1 MHLLFIVKEID
12 NEPQGIL
19 LISSLLKQAGHR
31 VSLVVA
37 TEEDPVQA
45 AVRLQPDVVGYTVY
59 TGPHNWYLDLNQR
72 IRAELPGVFSI
83 FGGPHPTFFP
93 EMVDR
98 EGVDGICLGEGEY
111 ATLELMNA
119 LERQDGVTVLS
130 NPAIANWWFKLNGT
144 PAGQAT
150 GEIVRNPLRPL
161 LDDAELDEL
170 PFSDRE
176 LLYNAHQQSR
186 HTKIKPFI
194 TGRGC
199 PYDCAFCFN
208 KAYSD
213 LYGGHGRR
221 FRRRSPGNVIREI
234 REVMAV
240 HDVRFVLFMDDTF
253 ILQDR
258 WLEEFMGRYKA
269 EVGLP
274 FWCQVRANLVT
285 DAKIALFKDAGC
297 VSVSFGL
304 EAGNDRLRNAVLNRN
319 MSRVQILDAAA
330 VLRRHDVAFMTNNM
344 LGLPTGSL
352 ETDFETLAL
361 NAECGPAYANV
372 FLFQPY
378 PKTALG
384 EWAYE
389 QGWMM
394 GSFDDL
400 SGSVSD
406 DTVIK
411 FGSDSE
417 KRQIENLQKLFALGV
432 EYPWLLPVIHR
443 LIRLPTNRFFWLVY
457 KVWKG
462 WAIKN
467 RMFPFKMTPRE
478 YLDSALYYMRIKSQ

>member
-1 MHLLFIVKEID
+1 
-12 NEPQGIL
+12 
-19 LISSLLKQAGHR
+19 
-31 VSLVVA
+31 VA
-37 TEEDPVQA
+37 A
-45 AVRLQPDVVGYTVY
+45 ALRLRPDVLGYTVY
-59 TGPHNWYLDLNQR
+59 TGPHTWYLDLNRR
-72 IRAELPGVFSI
+72 IRAQLPGVFSV

-93 EMVDR
+93 EMIEH
-98 EGVDGICLGEGEY
+98 EGVDGLCLGEGEY
-111 ATLELMNA
+111 ATLDLVNA
-119 LERQDGVTVLS
+119 LERDGEDVRLTD
-130 NPAIANWWFKLNGT
+130 PAIPNWWFRLN
-144 PAGQAT
+144 

-161 LDDAELDEL
+161 LAGEELDAL
-170 PFSDRE
+170 PFADRE
-176 LLYNAHQQSR
+176 LLYSAHEQSR
-186 HTKIKPFI
+186 RTKIKPFI

-213 LYGGHGRR
+213 LYGGRGRR
-221 FRRRSPGNVIREI
+221 FRRRSPDNVIREL
-234 REVMAV
+234 REVASR

-258 WLEEFMGRYKA
+258 WLEEFMSRYKA

-285 DAKIALFKDAGC
+285 DEKILLFKDAGC

-319 MSRVQILDAAA
+319 MSREEILNAAEI
-330 VLRRHDVAFMTNNM
+330 LREHDITFMTNNM
-344 LGLPTGSL
+344 LGLPTGTL
-352 ETDFETLAL
+352 ENDFETLEL
-361 NAECGPAYANV
+361 NAECRPAYANV

-389 QGWMM
+389 NGWMM

-411 FGSDSE
+411 FGSEEE

-432 EYPWLLPVIHR
+432 EFPWLLPIIRR
-443 LIRLPTNRFFWLVY
+443 LIHLPRNQAFWLAY
-457 KVWKG
+457 KLWKG

-467 RMFPFKMTPRE
+467 RMFPFRMTPRE
-478 YLDSALYYMRIKSQ
+478 YIDSALYYMRIKSQ

>member
-19 LISSLLKQAGHR
+19 LISSVLQQAGHQ

-37 TEEDPVQA
+37 SEEDPVEA
-45 AVRLQPDVVGYTVY
+45 ALRLRPDVVGYTVY
-59 TGPHNWYLDLNQR
+59 SGPHTWYLELNQR
-72 IRAELPGVFSI
+72 VRAQLPGVFSI

-93 EMVDR
+93 EMIER
-98 EGVDGICLGEGEY
+98 EGVDGLCLGEGEY
-111 ATLELMNA
+111 ATLDLMNT
-119 LERQDGVTVLS
+119 LQRNGDGVQLP
-130 NPAIANWWFKLNGT
+130 NPGIPNWWFKVN
-144 PAGQAT
+144 

-161 LDDAELDEL
+161 LTSEELDAL

-176 LLYNAHQQSR
+176 LLYSAHEQSR
-186 HTKIKPFI
+186 RTKIKPFI

-213 LYGGHGRR
+213 LYQGYGRR
-221 FRRRSPGNVIREI
+221 FRRRSVDNVIRELT
-234 REVMAV
+234 EVTSR

-253 ILQDR
+253 ILQDN
-258 WLEEFMGRYKA
+258 WLRAFMARYKA
-269 EVGLP
+269 EIGRP

-285 DAKIALFKDAGC
+285 DEKIALFKDAGC

-304 EAGNDRLRNAVLNRN
+304 EAGNDHLRNVILNRS
-319 MSRVQILDAAA
+319 MSREEILHAAEI
-330 VLRRHDVAFMTNNM
+330 LRRHEIAFMTNNM
-344 LGLPTGSL
+344 LGLPTGNL
-352 ETDFETLAL
+352 ETDLETLEL
-361 NAECGPAYANV
+361 NIQCRPAYANV

-384 EWAYE
+384 EWA
-389 QGWMM
+389 QQHGWMT
-394 GSFDDL
+394 GTFDDL

-406 DTVIK
+406 DTVIR
-411 FGSDSE
+411 FGSEAE

-432 EYPWLLPVIHR
+432 EFPWLVPAILR
-443 LIRLPTNRFFWLVY
+443 LIRLPSNRLFWLAY
-457 KVWKG
+457 KLWKG
-462 WAIKN
+462 WAIKG
-467 RMFPFKMTPRE
+467 RMFPFQMTPRE

>member
-1 MHLLFIVKEID
+1 MHVLFVVKEID

-19 LISSLLKQAGHR
+19 LISSLLKQAGHQ

-37 TEEDPVQA
+37 TEQDPVA
-45 AVRLQPDVVGYTVY
+45 AAQRLRPDVLGYTVY
-59 TGPHNWYLDLNQR
+59 TGPHTWYLELNRR
-72 IRAELPGVFSI
+72 IRAQLPGVFSI

-93 EMVDR
+93 EMIQQ
-98 EGVDGICLGEGEY
+98 EGVDGLCIGEGEY
-111 ATLELMNA
+111 ATLDLMNA
-119 LERQDGVTVLS
+119 LERHEDGVRLTD
-130 NPAIANWWFKLNGT
+130 PAIPNWWFRLNG
-144 PAGQAT
+144 
-150 GEIVRNPLRPL
+150 EVVRNPLRPL
-161 LDDAELDEL
+161 LTGEELDAL
-170 PFSDRE
+170 PFADRE
-176 LLYNAHQQSR
+176 LLYAAHQQSR
-186 HTKIKPFI
+186 RTKIKPFI

-213 LYGGHGRR
+213 LYGGYGRR
-221 FRRRSPGNVIREI
+221 FRRRSPENVIRELQ
-234 REVMAV
+234 EVISQ

-258 WLEEFMGRYKA
+258 WLEEFMSRYRA
-269 EVGLP
+269 EIGLP

-285 DAKIALFKDAGC
+285 DEKIMLFKDAGC

-319 MSRVQILDAAA
+319 MSREEILDAAEI
-330 VLRRHDVAFMTNNM
+330 LRKHGITFMTNNM
-344 LGLPTGSL
+344 LGLPTGTL
-352 ETDFETLAL
+352 ENDFETLEL
-361 NAECGPAYANV
+361 NAACRPAYANV

-389 QGWMM
+389 HGWMM

-406 DTVIK
+406 NTVIN
-411 FGSDSE
+411 FGSEGE
-417 KRQIENLQKLFALGV
+417 KQQIENLQKLFALGV
-432 EYPWLLPVIHR
+432 EFPWLLPIIRR
-443 LIRLPTNRFFWLVY
+443 LIRLPRNQIFWLAY
-457 KVWKG
+457 KLWKG

-467 RMFPFKMTPRE
+467 RMFPFKMTPGE
-478 YLDSALYYMRIKSQ
+478 YVDSALYYMRIRSQ

>member
-1 MHLLFIVKEID
+1 MHVLFVVKEID

-19 LISSLLKQAGHR
+19 LISSLLKQAGHK

-37 TEEDPVQA
+37 TEQDPVEA
-45 AVRLQPDVVGYTVY
+45 AQRLQPDVLGYTVY
-59 TGPHNWYLDLNQR
+59 TGPHTWYLELNRQ
-72 IRAELPGVFSI
+72 IRAQLPGVFSI

-93 EMVDR
+93 EMIQH
-98 EGVDGICLGEGEY
+98 EGVDGLCIGEGEY
-111 ATLELMNA
+111 ATLDLVNA
-119 LERQDGVTVLS
+119 LERHGDGVRLTD
-130 NPAIANWWFKLNGT
+130 PAIPNWWFRLNG
-144 PAGQAT
+144 
-150 GEIVRNPLRPL
+150 EVVRNPLRPL
-161 LDDAELDEL
+161 LTGEELDAL
-170 PFSDRE
+170 PFADRE
-176 LLYNAHQQSR
+176 LLYTAHQQSR
-186 HTKIKPFI
+186 RTKIKPFI

-221 FRRRSPGNVIREI
+221 FRRRSPGNVIREL
-234 REVMAV
+234 REVTSR

-253 ILQDR
+253 ILQDQ
-258 WLEEFMGRYKA
+258 WLEEFMSRYKA

-285 DAKIALFKDAGC
+285 DEKIMLFKDAGC

-319 MSRVQILDAAA
+319 MSRKEILNAAEI
-330 VLRRHDVAFMTNNM
+330 LRKHDITFMTNNM
-344 LGLPTGSL
+344 LGLPTGTL
-352 ETDFETLAL
+352 ENDFETLEL
-361 NAECGPAYANV
+361 NAECRPAYANV

-406 DTVIK
+406 NTVIK
-411 FGSDSE
+411 FGSEEE
-417 KRQIENLQKLFALGV
+417 KQQIENLQKLFALGV
-432 EYPWLLPVIHR
+432 EFSWLLPTIR
-443 LIRLPTNRFFWLVY
+443 KLIRLPRNRVFWLTY
-457 KVWKG
+457 KLWKG

-478 YLDSALYYMRIKSQ
+478 YMDSALYYMRIKSQ

>member
-19 LISSLLKQAGHR
+19 LISSLLKQAGHQ

-37 TEEDPVQA
+37 TEQDPVQA
-45 AVRLQPDVVGYTVY
+45 ALRLQPDVLGYTVY
-59 TGPHNWYLDLNQR
+59 TGSHPWYLDLNRR
-72 IRAELPGVFSI
+72 IRSQLPGVFSI

-93 EMVDR
+93 EMIEH
-98 EGVDGICLGEGEY
+98 EGVDGVCIGEGEY
-111 ATLELMNA
+111 ATLDLMNA
-119 LERQDGVTVLS
+119 LERTNEGVRLTE
-130 NPAIANWWFKLNGT
+130 PGIANWWFRWNG
-144 PAGQAT
+144 AV
-150 GEIVRNPLRPL
+150 VRNPLRPL
-161 LDDAELDEL
+161 LTGEELDAL
-170 PFSDRE
+170 PFADRE
-176 LLYNAHQQSR
+176 LLYAAHRQSR
-186 HTKIKPFI
+186 RTKIKPFI

-213 LYGGHGRR
+213 LYGGQGRR
-221 FRRRSPGNVIREI
+221 FRRRSVGNVIQELK
-234 REVMAV
+234 EVISRY
-240 HDVRFVLFMDDTF
+240 DVRFVLFMDDTF
-253 ILQDR
+253 ILQGQ
-258 WLEEFMGRYKA
+258 WLQEFMARYKA
-269 EVGLP
+269 EIGLP

-285 DAKIALFKDAGC
+285 EEKVSLFKEAGC

-319 MSRVQILDAAA
+319 MSQEEILDAAEI
-330 VLRRHDVAFMTNNM
+330 LRRHGVAFMTNNM

-352 ETDFETLAL
+352 ENDLETLAL
-361 NAECGPAYANV
+361 NIQCRPAYANV

-384 EWAYE
+384 EWAYQ

-406 DTVIK
+406 TTIIK
-411 FGSDSE
+411 FGSEAE
-417 KRQIENLQKLFALGV
+417 KRQIENLQKLFALAV
-432 EYPWLLPVIHR
+432 EMPRLWPLIRH
-443 LIRLPTNRFFWLVY
+443 LIRLPPNWLFWLAY
-457 KVWKG
+457 KLWKG

-467 RMFPFKMTPRE
+467 RMFPFRMTPRE
-478 YLDSALYYMRIKSQ
+478 YLESALYYMRIKSQ

>member
-19 LISSLLKQAGHR
+19 LISSVLKQAGHR

-37 TEEDPVQA
+37 TEEDPVEA
-45 AVRLQPDVVGYTVY
+45 AVRLKPDVVGYTVY
-59 TGPHNWYLDLNQR
+59 TGPHTWYLELNQR
-72 IRAELPGVFSI
+72 IRAQLPGVFSI

-93 EMVDR
+93 EMIERD
-98 EGVDGICLGEGEY
+98 GVDGLCIGEGEY
-111 ATLELMNA
+111 ATLDLMNA
-119 LERQDGVTVLS
+119 LEPNGDGVSLPD
-130 NPAIANWWFKLNGT
+130 PAIRNWWFKID
-144 PAGQAT
+144 
-150 GEIVRNPLRPL
+150 GEVVRNPLRPL
-161 LDDAELDEL
+161 LTSEELDAL

-176 LLYNAHQQSR
+176 LLYDAHAQSR
-186 HTKIKPFI
+186 RTKIKPII

-213 LYGGHGRR
+213 LYEGRGRR
-221 FRRRSPGNVIREI
+221 FRRRSPSNVLRELEELTAK
-234 REVMAV
+234 R
-240 HDVRFVLFMDDTF
+240 DVRFILFMDDTF
-253 ILQDR
+253 ILQDA
-258 WLEEFMGRYKA
+258 WLQEFMTRYKQEIA
-269 EVGLP
+269 LP

-285 DAKIALFKDAGC
+285 EDKIALFKDAGC
-297 VSVSFGL
+297 VSVSFGI

-319 MSRVQILDAAA
+319 MSRQEILGAAGI
-330 VLRRHDVAFMTNNM
+330 LHQYGIAFSTNNM
-344 LGLPTGSL
+344 LGLPTGDL
-352 ETDFETLAL
+352 EADFETLEL
-361 NAECGPAYANV
+361 NAQCRPAYGNV

-389 QGWMM
+389 HGWMM

-406 DTVIK
+406 DTIIN
-411 FGSDSE
+411 FGSEAE

-432 EYPWLLPVIHR
+432 EFPWMVPLIRR
-443 LIRLPTNRFFWLVY
+443 LIRFPPNQLYWLVY
-457 KVWKG
+457 KIWKG

-467 RMFPFKMTPRE
+467 RMFPFKMSLGE
-478 YLDSALYYMRIKSQ
+478 YLDSALAYMRIRSQ

>member
-19 LISSLLKQAGHR
+19 LISSLLKRAGHQ

-37 TEEDPVQA
+37 TEQDPVQA
-45 AVRLQPDVVGYTVY
+45 ALRLQPDVLGYTVY
-59 TGPHNWYLDLNQR
+59 TGSHPWYLDLNRR
-72 IRAELPGVFSI
+72 IRSQLPGVFSI

-93 EMVDR
+93 EMIEH
-98 EGVDGICLGEGEY
+98 EGVDGVCIGEGEY

-119 LERQDGVTVLS
+119 LERTEEGVRLTE
-130 NPAIANWWFKLNGT
+130 PGIANWWFKQDG
-144 PAGQAT
+144 AV
-150 GEIVRNPLRPL
+150 VRNPLRPL
-161 LDDAELDEL
+161 LTGEELDEL
-170 PFSDRE
+170 PFADRE
-176 LLYNAHQQSR
+176 LLYAAHWQSR
-186 HTKIKPFI
+186 RTKIKPFI

-213 LYGGHGRR
+213 LYGGQGRR
-221 FRRRSPGNVIREI
+221 FRRRSVGNVIQELK
-234 REVMAV
+234 EVISRY
-240 HDVRFVLFMDDTF
+240 DVRFVLFMDDTF
-253 ILQDR
+253 ILQDP
-258 WLEEFMGRYKA
+258 WLREFMARYKA

-285 DAKIALFKDAGC
+285 EEKVALFKEAGC

-319 MSRVQILDAAA
+319 MSREEILGAAEI
-330 VLRRHDVAFMTNNM
+330 LRRHGVAFMTNNM

-352 ETDFETLAL
+352 ENDLETLAL
-361 NAECGPAYANV
+361 NIQCRPAYANV

-384 EWAYE
+384 EWAYH

-406 DTVIK
+406 TTIIK
-411 FGSDSE
+411 FGSKAE
-417 KRQIENLQKLFALGV
+417 KRQIENLQKLFALAV
-432 EYPWLLPVIHR
+432 EMPQLWPLIRH
-443 LIRLPTNRFFWLVY
+443 LIRLPPNWLFWLVY
-457 KVWKG
+457 KLWKG

-467 RMFPFKMTPRE
+467 RMFPFRMTPRE
-478 YLDSALYYMRIKSQ
+478 YLESALYYMRIKSQ

>member
-1 MHLLFIVKEID
+1 LHLLFITKEID

-19 LISSLLKQAGHR
+19 LISSVLKQAGHQ

-37 TEEDPVQA
+37 TEEDPVEA
-45 AVRLQPDVVGYTVY
+45 AMRLRPDVVGYTVY
-59 TGPHNWYLDLNQR
+59 TGPHTWYLSLNRR
-72 IRAELPGVFSI
+72 IRERLPGVFSI

-93 EMVDR
+93 EMI
-98 EGVDGICLGEGEY
+98 EQAGVDGLCIGEGEY

-119 LERQDGVTVLS
+119 LSRNGDGVTLA
-130 NPAIANWWFKLNGT
+130 NPTILNWWFKMN
-144 PAGQAT
+144 

-161 LDDAELDEL
+161 LSGEELDRL
-170 PFSDRE
+170 PFPDRE
-176 LLYNAHQQSR
+176 LLYTAHAQSR
-186 HTKIKPFI
+186 RTKIKPFI

-213 LYGGHGRR
+213 LYQGQGRR
-221 FRRRSPGNVIREI
+221 FRRRSVDNVIQELN
-234 REVMAV
+234 EVISRY
-240 HDVRFVLFMDDTF
+240 DVRFVLFMDDTF

-258 WLEEFMGRYKA
+258 WLTEFMARYKT

-285 DAKIALFKDAGC
+285 DDKIALFKDAGC
-297 VSVSFGL
+297 VSVSFGI
-304 EAGNDRLRNAVLNRN
+304 EAGNDRLRNVILNRN
-319 MSRVQILDAAA
+319 MSRQEILGA
-330 VLRRHDVAFMTNNM
+330 VEALRRHGIAFMTNNM

-352 ETDFETLAL
+352 ETSIETLDL
-361 NAECGPAYANV
+361 NIQCRPAYANV

-389 QGWMM
+389 HGWMT

-406 DTVIK
+406 ESVIR
-411 FGSDSE
+411 FGSE
-417 KRQIENLQKLFALGV
+417 LERRQIENLQKLFAFAV
-432 EYPWLLPVIHR
+432 EFPRLVPLIRW
-443 LIRLPTNRFFWLVY
+443 LIRLPPNRVFWLVY
-457 KVWKG
+457 KIWKG

-467 RMFPFKMTPRE
+467 RMFPFKMTLKE
-478 YLDSALYYMRIKSQ
+478 YLDSARSYMRIKSQ

>member
-19 LISSLLKQAGHR
+19 LISSLLKQAGHQ

-37 TEEDPVQA
+37 TEEDPLEA
-45 AVRLQPDVVGYTVY
+45 ALRLRPDVVGYTVY
-59 TGPHNWYLDLNQR
+59 TGPHTYYLELNQR
-72 IRAELPGVFSI
+72 IRAQLPGVFSV

-93 EMVDR
+93 EMIER
-98 EGVDGICLGEGEY
+98 QGVDGLCIGEGEY
-111 ATLELMNA
+111 ATLDLMNA
-119 LERQDGVTVLS
+119 LRRNGDRVHLPD
-130 NPAIANWWFKLNGT
+130 PAIPNWWFRLNG
-144 PAGQAT
+144 
-150 GEIVRNPLRPL
+150 EVVRNPLRPL
-161 LDDAELDEL
+161 LTGEELDDL

-176 LLYNAHQQSR
+176 LLYAAHRQSR
-186 HTKIKPFI
+186 RTKIKPFI

-213 LYGGHGRR
+213 LYQGQGRR
-221 FRRRSPGNVIREI
+221 FRRRSPENVIRELK
-234 REVMAV
+234 EVV
-240 HDVRFVLFMDDTF
+240 SQHDVRFVLFMDDTF
-253 ILQDR
+253 ILQDN
-258 WLEEFMGRYKA
+258 WLQEFMVRYRD
-269 EVGLP
+269 EIGLP

-285 DAKIALFKDAGC
+285 GEKVALFKDAGC

-319 MSRVQILDAAA
+319 MSREQILTAAEL
-330 VLRRHDVAFMTNNM
+330 LRQHDITFMTNNM
-344 LGLPTGSL
+344 LGLPTGTLGNDL
-352 ETDFETLAL
+352 ETLEL
-361 NAECGPAYANV
+361 NVQCRPAYANV

-411 FGSDSE
+411 FGSEAE
-417 KRQIENLQKLFALGV
+417 KRQIENLQKLFALAV
-432 EYPWLLPVIHR
+432 EFPWLLPIIRR
-443 LIRLPTNRFFWLVY
+443 LIRLPPNSIFWLAY